1 MNGEEQHILQKHLAR
16 FLIKDV
22 FNTVSTKDILRI
34 ERSNNPLKPD
44 IWHYKGNQLQKAQT
58 ELLKT
63 QAKSFSESELWN
75 ILKNELRYQAAQR
88 GLVASKT
95 EADQIAS
102 KLLIYIT
109 DVIDSKLG
117 DMSK

>member
-16 FLIKDV
+16 FLIQEV
-22 FNTVSTKDILRI
+22 FNTVSKDELLRI
-34 ERSNNPLKPD
+34 ERNNNPIKPD
-44 IWHYKGNQLQKAQT
+44 IWHYKGNRLQSAQI
-58 ELLKT
+58 ELLKK
-63 QAKSFSESELWN
+63 QASSFKESELWN
-75 ILKNELRYQAAQR
+75 ILRNELRWHAEQK
-88 GLVASKT
+88 GLVSSKT
-95 EADQIAS
+95 EADQIAA